1 MNGDQ
6 QGIFSFI
13 SYIFADLN
21 KKKIVKIPQ
30 NSKTHLKL
38 VGSTVRVRIVILKN
52 IIMRLMYFK
61 II

>member
-21 KKKIVKIPQ
+21 KKKNCENPTKFQ
-30 NSKTHLKL
+30 NSSKTCRQYCWCDNGDFEKHYNAFNVL
-38 VGSTVRVRIVILKN
+38 
-52 IIMRLMYFK
+52 
-61 II
+61 

>member
-21 KKKIVKIPQ
+21 KKKIVKILQ
-30 NSKTHLKL
+30 NSKTPLKL